1 MINPLL
7 CCTLSYIVAV
17 MGTSSGNAS
26 LQLQLYATLHCE
38 VDVGRDLGEHLVV
51 GEADNPRALGITPCK
66 A

>member
-1 MINPLL
+1 
-7 CCTLSYIVAV
+7 